1 MPESFTCVLNQYL
14 GTIRFTAS
22 GVGENESRPSYL
34 LDSERVALQ
43 PFFGDVLL
51 ILCRSRIG

>member
-14 GTIRFTAS
+14 GVIRSTDS
-22 GVGENESRPSYL
+22 GVGENESRPSLL

-43 PFFGDVLL
+43 LFFW
-51 ILCRSRIG
+51 